1 MQINPAPSVL
11 FNFTS
16 AKNIFLGVL
25 FASLL
30 SGWATTTGDCLAL
43 VRKMLKVLSQ
53 PSTSS
58 GIETEAS
65 NFSNTNPTLTEDFIA
80 TAQSLIENQVHVI
93 ISSFNTLSSLK
104 QFNNLKWHSSQV
116 FPS

>member
-1 MQINPAPSVL
+1 
-11 FNFTS
+11 
-16 AKNIFLGVL
+16 
-25 FASLL
+25 
-30 SGWATTTGDCLAL
+30 
-43 VRKMLKVLSQ
+43 MLEVFFQ

-80 TAQSLIENQVHVI
+80 IAQSLIENQVHI
-93 ISSFNTLSSLK
+93 INSPFDTVSSLK

-116 FPS
+116 FHP